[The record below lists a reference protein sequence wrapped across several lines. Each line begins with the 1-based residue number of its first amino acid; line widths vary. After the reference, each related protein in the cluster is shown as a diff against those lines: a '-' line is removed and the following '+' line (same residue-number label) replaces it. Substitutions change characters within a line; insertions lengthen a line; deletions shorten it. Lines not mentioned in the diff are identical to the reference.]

1 MNIETYA
8 DFEMLTIN
16 VAQRIAGDLKSAL
29 THRDRVVLAVPGGTT
44 PGPIFDDLCAA
55 DLDWSRVDIIL
66 TDERWVP
73 GDNPRSNTKL
83 LKERLLVNRAA
94 DATLLPLYAPTDE
107 PEEGLPDLIPGIE
120 ARLPIAV
127 AVLGMG
133 ADMHTAS
140 LFPDSAELDAALA
153 PDAAALIP
161 VRPASQPEARITLAA
176 HVLNGAVNKHIVFK
190 GKDKREALDVA
201 RTLPA
206 KEAPIRAVLDG
217 ATVHYSE
224 S

>member
-1 MNIETYA
+1 MKIETYA

-16 VAQRIAGDLKSAL
+16 VAQRIAGDLNAYLLHNERAL
-29 THRDRVVLAVPGGTT
+29 LAVPGGTT

-55 DLDWSRVDIIL
+55 DLDWSRVDVIL

-73 GDNPRSNTKL
+73 GDHARSNTKL

-94 DATLLPLYAPTDE
+94 AATLLPLYVPTKE
-107 PEEGLPDLIPGIE
+107 PEAGLPELISE
-120 ARLPIAV
+120 VDARLPIAV

-140 LFPDSAELDAALA
+140 LFPDSAELADALLPNAPAL
-153 PDAAALIP
+153 LP

-176 HVLNGAVNKHIVFK
+176 HVLNGALHKHIVFK
-190 GKDKREALDVA
+190 GLDKREALENA
-201 RTLPA
+201 RRLPPQQ
-206 KEAPIRAVLDG
+206 APIRAVLDG

>member
-1 MNIETYA
+1 MKIETYA
-8 DFEMLTIN
+8 DFEMMAIN
-16 VAQRIAGDLKSAL
+16 VAQRIAGDLNASLIHSDRAL
-29 THRDRVVLAVPGGTT
+29 LAVPGGTT

-73 GDNPRSNTKL
+73 GDHPRSNTKL

-94 DATLLPLYAPTDE
+94 DATLLPLYVPTDE
-107 PEEGLPDLIPGIE
+107 PEAGLPELIPSIE

-153 PDAAALIP
+153 SNAPALLP

-176 HVLNGAVNKHIVFK
+176 HVLNGAIHKHVVFK
-190 GKDKREALDVA
+190 GKDKREALEKA
-201 RTLPA
+201 RSLPPQQ
-206 KEAPIRAVLDG
+206 APIRAVLDG

>member
-1 MNIETYA
+1 MKIETYA
-8 DFEMLTIN
+8 DFEMMTIN
-16 VAQRIAGDLKSAL
+16 VAQQIAGDLNASL
-29 THRDRVVLAVPGGTT
+29 INRDRALLAVPGGTT

-73 GDNPRSNTKL
+73 GDHPRSNTKL

-94 DATLLPLYAPTDE
+94 EATLLPLYAPTEE
-107 PEEGLPDLIPGIE
+107 PEEGLPELIPGIE

-127 AVLGMG
+127 AVMGMG

-140 LFPDSAELDAALA
+140 LFPDSAELQTALG

-176 HVLNGAVNKHIVFK
+176 HVLNGALHKHIVFR
-190 GKDKREALDVA
+190 GKDKREALENA
-201 RTLPA
+201 RNLPA
-206 KEAPIRAVLDG
+206 EQAPIRAVMNG

>member
-1 MNIETYA
+1 MKIETYA
-8 DFEMLTIN
+8 DFEMMAIN
-16 VAQRIAGDLKSAL
+16 VAQRIAGDLNASLIHSDRAL
-29 THRDRVVLAVPGGTT
+29 LAVPGGTT

-73 GDNPRSNTKL
+73 GDHPRSNTKL

-94 DATLLPLYAPTDE
+94 DATLLPLYVPTDE
-107 PEEGLPDLIPGIE
+107 PESGLPELIPSVE

-140 LFPDSAELDAALA
+140 LFPDSSELDAALA
-153 PDAAALIP
+153 SNAPALLP

-176 HVLNGAVNKHIVFK
+176 HVLNGAIHKHVVFK
-190 GKDKREALDVA
+190 GKDKREALEKA
-201 RTLPA
+201 RSLPPQQ
-206 KEAPIRAVLDG
+206 APIRAVLDG

>member
-1 MNIETYA
+1 MKIETYA
-8 DFEMLTIN
+8 DFEMMAIN
-16 VAQRIAGDLKSAL
+16 VAQRIAGDLNASLIHSDRAL
-29 THRDRVVLAVPGGTT
+29 LAVPGGTT

-73 GDNPRSNTKL
+73 GDHPRSNTKL

-94 DATLLPLYAPTDE
+94 DATLLPLYVPTDA
-107 PEEGLPDLIPGIE
+107 PEEGLPELIPSVE

-153 PDAAALIP
+153 PNAPALLP

-176 HVLNGAVNKHIVFK
+176 HVLNGAIHKHVVFK
-190 GKDKREALDVA
+190 GKDKREALEKA
-201 RTLPA
+201 RSLPPQQ
-206 KEAPIRAVLDG
+206 APIRAVLDG

>member
-1 MNIETYA
+1 MKIETYA
-8 DFEMLTIN
+8 DFEMMAIN
-16 VAQRIAGDLKSAL
+16 VAQRIAGDLNASLIHSDRAL
-29 THRDRVVLAVPGGTT
+29 LAVPGGTT

-73 GDNPRSNTKL
+73 GDHPRSNTKL

-94 DATLLPLYAPTDE
+94 DATLLPLYVPTDE
-107 PEEGLPDLIPGIE
+107 PEAGLPELIPSIE

-140 LFPDSAELDAALA
+140 LFPDSSELDAALA
-153 PDAAALIP
+153 PNAPALLP

-176 HVLNGAVNKHIVFK
+176 HVLNGAIHKHVVFK
-190 GKDKREALDVA
+190 GKDKREALEKA
-201 RTLPA
+201 RSLPPQQ
-206 KEAPIRAVLDG
+206 APIRAVLDG

>member
-1 MNIETYA
+1 MNIETYP
-8 DFEMLTIN
+8 DFDMMALN
-16 VAQRIAGDLKSAL
+16 VAQRIAGDLNAAL
-29 THRDRVVLAVPGGTT
+29 THQDRALLAVPGGTT

-55 DLDWSRVDIIL
+55 DLEWSRVDIIL

-73 GDNPRSNTKL
+73 GDHARSNTKL

-94 DATLLPLYAPTDE
+94 AATLLPLYVPTDQ
-107 PEEGLPDLIPGIE
+107 PEEGLPQLIPGIE
-120 ARLPIAV
+120 ARLPVAV

-140 LFPDSAELDAALA
+140 LFPDSAELMTALA
-153 PDAAALIP
+153 PDADALIP

-176 HVLNGAVNKHIVFK
+176 HVLNGALRKHIVFK
-190 GKDKREALDVA
+190 GADKRAALDKA
-201 RTLPA
+201 MGLSPS
-206 KEAPIRAVLDG
+206 EAPIRAVLDG
-217 ATVHYSE
+217 AFVHYSE

>member
-1 MNIETYA
+1 MKIETYP
-8 DFEMLTIN
+8 DFDMLTLN
-16 VAQRIAGDLKSAL
+16 VAQRIAGDLNAAL
-29 THRDRVVLAVPGGTT
+29 LHQDRALLAVPGGTT

-55 DLDWSRVDIIL
+55 DIEWSRVDIIL

-73 GDNPRSNTKL
+73 GDHPRSNTKL

-94 DATLLPLYAPTDE
+94 EASLLPLHVATE
-107 PEEGLPDLIPGIE
+107 TPEEGLPKLIPGLE
-120 ARLPIAV
+120 ARLPISV

-140 LFPDSAELDAALA
+140 LFPDSAELTSALA
-153 PDAAALIP
+153 QDAPVLIP
-161 VRPASQPEARITLAA
+161 VRPASQPEARVTLAA
-176 HVLNGAVNKHIVFK
+176 HVLNGALHKHIVFK
-190 GKDKREALDVA
+190 GKDKRDALDA
-201 RTLPA
+201 ALHLPA
-206 KEAPIRAVLDG
+206 QKAPIRAVLDG

>member
-1 MNIETYA
+1 MKIETYA

-16 VAQRIAGDLKSAL
+16 VAQRIAGDLNASLIHNDRAL
-29 THRDRVVLAVPGGTT
+29 LAVPGGTT

-55 DLDWSRVDIIL
+55 DLDWSRVDVIL

-73 GDNPRSNTKL
+73 GDHPRSNTKL

-94 DATLLPLYAPTDE
+94 DATLLPLYVPTDE
-107 PEEGLPDLIPGIE
+107 PEAGLPELIPGIE

-153 PDAAALIP
+153 HDAPALLP

-176 HVLNGAVNKHIVFK
+176 HVLNGAIHKHIVFK

-201 RTLPA
+201 RTLPPQQ
-206 KEAPIRAVLDG
+206 APIRAVLDG

>member
-1 MNIETYA
+1 MRIETYP
-8 DFEMLTIN
+8 DFEMMAIN
-16 VAQRIAGDLKSAL
+16 VAQRICGDLKAAL
-29 THRDRVVLAVPGGTT
+29 DSQDRVLLAVPGGTT

-73 GDNPRSNTKL
+73 GDHERSNTKL
-83 LKERLLVNRAA
+83 LKERLLVNRAT
-94 DATLLPLYAPTDE
+94 DATLLPLYVATDE
-107 PEEGLPDLIPGIE
+107 PEEGLPQLIPGIE

-153 PDAAALIP
+153 HNAPALIP
-161 VRPASQPEARITLAA
+161 VRPESQPEARITLAA
-176 HVLNGAVNKHIVFK
+176 HVLNGALHKHVVFK
-190 GKDKREALDVA
+190 GQDKRDALDKA
-201 RTLPA
+201 MTLPPQD
-206 KEAPIRAVLDG
+206 APIRAVLDG

-224 S
+224 N